1 MRLLLS
7 LLLTLSASATV
18 QAAPEIDHARAQSNY
33 MLNCQGC
40 HLADGSGLPGSVPSM
55 RGIVGSFLT
64 VPGGRDFLV
73 QVPGSANA
81 PISDAELAE
90 LLNWILTTM
99 SADNLSPDFQYYTGE
114 EVAQLRQHT
123 LMDVASVRAG
133 IVAKIQ

>member
-7 LLLTLSASATV
+7 LLLTVSASAAI

-40 HLADGSGLPGSVPSM
+40 HLADGSGLPGIVPSM

-64 VPGGRDFLV
+64 VTGGREFLV

-123 LMDVASVRAG
+123 LMDVESVRAG